1 MKGVHKGS
9 AESIKVRERKT
20 QEHNYAAFN
29 VQGKTLQLY
38 ILVILNIYIWIVMQ
52 TSKCIQC
59 SYYESRRQNVYSV
72 LTMKFTIH
80 IDSDADVKMYT
91 VFLL

>member
-38 ILVILNIYIWIVMQ
+38 ILVILNIYI
-52 TSKCIQC
+52 
-59 SYYESRRQNVYSV
+59 YG
-72 LTMKFTIH
+72 
-80 IDSDADVKMYT
+80 
-91 VFLL
+91 